1 MTDVTGQEADRGRS
15 AASDQ
20 SLINTLKQARLN
32 LDLSLAGIAGGPD
45 VADAVSLLQRRL
57 MADTNSGCN
66 TSCCGGGGSGCLGAL
81 PQVETAGRPIT
92 ENPT

>member
-1 MTDVTGQEADRGRS
+1 MTDVTGQEAGQSRS

-20 SLINTLKQARLN
+20 SLIDTLRQARLN
-32 LDLSLAGIAGGPD
+32 LDLSLAGIVGGPD

-81 PQVETAGRPIT
+81 PQVDTAGQPRGG
-92 ENPT
+92 NPT